1 MYKNSNIDIDKET
14 VRQQLNHEVVVS
26 ILGFI
31 GYTFNRRGMFKLRPE
46 ERTASASVDRFGRI
60 TDFGSGWRGD
70 IFALLQEYHGL
81 SFPEALEYVSTC
93 LGGVK

>member
-1 MYKNSNIDIDKET
+1 MIAKANLMDLRSRLTRENVLAIIHY
-14 VRQQLNHEVVVS
+14 
-26 ILGFI
+26 I
-31 GYTFNRRGMFKLRPE
+31 GYRISRNGKFKLRPE

-70 IFALLQEYHGL
+70 IFALPQDYHGL

>member
-1 MYKNSNIDIDKET
+1 MNTDIATLKQQLDHET
-14 VRQQLNHEVVVS
+14 VIAL
-26 ILGFI
+26 LGFME
-31 GYTFNRRGMFKLRPE
+31 YEFDRKGMFKLRPE
-46 ERTASASVDRFGRI
+46 ERTASASVDRGGRI

-81 SFPEALEYVSTC
+81 TFPAALEYVSEC